1 MAMVSVEFGGLAE
14 LTRAMDNYRDNIN
27 TLYGNADHFSLG
39 PERVL
44 RNIVVAMYARY
55 IDLFPVSGT
64 CVGHRALLM
73 YSMLEF
79 AMLIGRYGRRERQI
93 NRCLDDPVDPSDP
106 RLSVDTLVR
115 SPEENER
122 SAQMENVYEGAM
134 QLLGEPDS
142 VLYAEPL
149 SMAQHYDLMVAGSRH
164 IGYLPERSSRKTAE
178 DVAALFLR
186 ERGELLTRIRS
197 YVDNRTMECNIIVPT
212 INGFGY
218 VQPRNDLRRSIIP
231 PNFRELPS
239 WVAAAVTTLIREDI
253 QAADEAFAEHHSP
266 IRGLRPSSS
275 CPHAITTSHSFSA
288 SWQAEEAESSDAENA
303 RRMAGLSM
311 DDRCMLVRDIV
322 SRQGN
327 PHLMCPLAAHAGC
340 SPVAGLL
347 HQEECVVSPRRSLSV
362 TDRSVAAARRD
373 LATPCCTHSS
383 SDIPPLMTLH
393 AQPAPSCP
401 RLDTDVARVTGHQ
414 LDAQRQSRRDMFK
427 RASSPAAQLHPK
439 KARTPLTE
447 EEDETDQ
454 MVRLSQEEVRKREH
468 ARARSASRNPRRAK
482 SASRLSAA
490 QATSTK
496 ESFIPA
502 GYENTR
508 REELQREACEN
519 KAHEARENKAQAS
532 QLSAAQKATQLEES
546 LKQEVLND
554 PQAYIR
560 RVTRRLRN
568 SKMSA
573 ADARVR
579 CLWIFEGSATAY
591 SSHILAIFDWA
602 YKFYKVGG
610 ENPVPKLPSWLTTY
624 IHVTSIPRFPEGLPD
639 LPRQRTAMRIDEPA
653 IRAPATWQWMADLLQ
668 YWSNVSNTKTLGGLS
683 RTQSALVE
691 RLMDTVNPW
700 FPAKH
705 RITWSRVAFGTFHW
719 LQARTMFTRDQKADY
734 ERQLRREG
742 MELNDLEA
750 ATQRLWQE
758 WMEADEMRKKQQQA
772 KAAAQHQ
779 LPPERRAAQLEREQ
793 QAKVTGLGTSPGVEN
808 RYPGWVVRP
817 RRKPADSQDPP
828 APYQTP
834 RDVRL
839 KDRDQ
844 TINERNAALAD
855 ELGAGDVLD
864 PLELSPPGPLPSPGP
879 QTPPQFKD
887 ADIDIPSIS
896 LPGAS
901 PITNADDQ
909 LLAASAESPMEAVSA
924 SASASTSASTS
935 TVSTPSFS
943 RAPGSAVGSARGTP
957 MSLASSPAAEALPP
971 GLRRGTPRYLF
982 DNSLLPQI
990 AFEEALCRNQEAVR
1004 HSNSSRAQQIPREQ
1018 RNPIEE
1024 EPESP
1029 YPDGEGEDEDWK

>member
-1 MAMVSVEFGGLAE
+1 MAMVSVEFGGLTE
-14 LTRAMDNYRDNIN
+14 LARAVDNYRDNIN
-27 TLYGNADHFSLG
+27 TLYGNADQFCLG
-39 PERVL
+39 PERAL

-55 IDLFPVSGT
+55 IDLFPVSGA

-79 AMLIGRYGRRERQI
+79 AMLIGRYARRERQI
-93 NRCLDDPVDPSDP
+93 NRRLDDPVDPSDP

-197 YVDNRTMECNIIVPT
+197 YVDNRIMECGIVVPT
-212 INGFGY
+212 CLRTPVLILDPKECMRRYHDPTLQGAFPTDFPVNGFGY
-218 VQPRNDLRRSIIP
+218 VQPRNDIRRSIIP

-239 WVAAAVTTLIREDI
+239 RVAAAVTTLIREDV
-253 QAADEAFAEHHSP
+253 QAADEAYAEHRSS
-266 IRGLRPSSS
+266 IRGLRPTSS
-275 CPHAITTSHSFSA
+275 CPHAMTSR
-288 SWQAEEAESSDAENA
+288 QAEEAESSDVENA

-311 DDRCMLVRDIV
+311 DDRCMLIRDIV
-322 SRQGN
+322 SSQGN
-327 PHLMCPLAAHAGC
+327 PHLTCPSAAHVGC

-347 HQEECVVSPRRSLSV
+347 HREECVASPRRSLSV

-373 LATPCCTHSS
+373 LAAPCCTHASP
-383 SDIPPLMTLH
+383 DIPPLMTLR
-393 AQPAPSCP
+393 AQPAPPCP
-401 RLDTDVARVTGHQ
+401 RLDTDVARVTGRQ
-414 LDAQRQSRRDMFK
+414 LDAQRQSRRDMSK

-439 KARTPLTE
+439 KARTPSSE
-447 EEDETDQ
+447 EEEETDQ
-454 MVRLSQEEVRKREH
+454 MVRLSREEVRKRDR
-468 ARARSASRNPRRAK
+468 ARARSASRNPRRRRAK
-482 SASRLSAA
+482 SAARP
-490 QATSTK
+490 TSTK

-508 REELQREACEN
+508 REELQREAR
-519 KAHEARENKAQAS
+519 EARENKAQAPE
-532 QLSAAQKATQLEES
+532 LSAAQKATQLEES

-554 PQAYIR
+554 QQAYIR
-560 RVTRRLRN
+560 RVTRRLKN
-568 SKMSA
+568 AKMSA

-579 CLWIFEGSATAY
+579 CLWIFGGSASAY
-591 SSHILAIFDWA
+591 SAHILAIFDWA

-639 LPRQRTAMRIDEPA
+639 LPRQRTAMRIDEPS

-668 YWSNVSNTKTLGGLS
+668 YWSDVSNTKTPGGLF
-683 RTQSALVE
+683 RTQSTLVE

-700 FPAKH
+700 FSAKH
-705 RITWSRVAFGTFHW
+705 RITWDRVAFGTFHW
-719 LQARTMFTRDQKADY
+719 LQARSMFSQDQKADY
-734 ERQLRREG
+734 ERQLRRED
-742 MELNDLEA
+742 MELNDLET

-758 WMEADEMRKKQQQA
+758 WLEADEKKKKQQQK
-772 KAAAQHQ
+772 KAAAQRQ

-793 QAKVTGLGTSPGVEN
+793 QAKVTGLGTSPGIEN

-817 RRKPADSQDPP
+817 RRKPADGQDPS

-834 RDVRL
+834 KDVRL
-839 KDRDQ
+839 KDQDQ
-844 TINERNAALAD
+844 TIDERNAALAR
-855 ELGAGDVLD
+855 ELGAEDVLD
-864 PLELSPPGPLPSPGP
+864 PLKPSSPELPPSPGP
-879 QTPPQFKD
+879 QTPPQFED

-909 LLAASAESPMEAVSA
+909 LLGACAESPMETASA
-924 SASASTSASTS
+924 SASASIS
-935 TVSTPSFS
+935 TVSTPSIS

-957 MSLASSPAAEALPP
+957 MSVASSPAAEAPPP
-971 GLRRGTPRYLF
+971 GLGRGAPYYLF
-982 DNSLLPQI
+982 NNSLLPQM
-990 AFEEALCRNQEAVR
+990 AFEEALR
-1004 HSNSSRAQQIPREQ
+1004 
-1018 RNPIEE
+1018 
-1024 EPESP
+1024 
-1029 YPDGEGEDEDWK
+1029 